1 MLQYLLLVIVFLCII
16 GAQIPDCSDQTVVYA
31 SKNELQKSIAQD
43 LLVLLLAF
51 LVVYYVVFHKT

>member
-1 MLQYLLLVIVFLCII
+1 MLQQFMLFIIFLCLI
-16 GAQIPDCSDQTVVYA
+16 GAQFPDCSDQSIAYQ